1 MPLFVFTNAYEI
13 LFGEPDFWIILYW
26 AILRLQ

>member
-13 LFGEPDFWIILYW
+13 LFGEPDFRIILYW